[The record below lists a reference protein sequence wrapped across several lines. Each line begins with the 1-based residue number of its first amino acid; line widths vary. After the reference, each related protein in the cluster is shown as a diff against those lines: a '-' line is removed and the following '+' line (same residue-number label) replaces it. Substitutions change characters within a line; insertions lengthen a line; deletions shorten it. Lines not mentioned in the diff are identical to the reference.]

1 MTIRYYQPWA
11 LLNGLSR
18 EMDRALQ
25 KQQQEQANPV
35 NSWQP
40 AVDIREEI
48 DSFILSMDVP
58 GVDPKAIQVSMEKGV
73 LEISGERKTA
83 QEDTENRS
91 FHHEERIQGAFKRR
105 FKLPE
110 SADDTEI
117 SARSEHGVLEIVIKK
132 RAEQQPRRISITH

>member
-25 KQQQEQANPV
+25 KQQKEQANPV

-40 AVDIREEI
+40 AVDIREQS
-48 DSFILSMDVP
+48 DSFVLSMDIP
-58 GVDPKAIQVSMEKGV
+58 GVDPKAVQVSMEKGV
-73 LEISGERKTA
+73 LEIAGERKPA
-83 QEDTENRS
+83 QESTENTS
-91 FHHEERIQGAFKRR
+91 FHHEERVQGAFQRR

-110 SADDTEI
+110 SADDAEI
-117 SARSEHGVLEIVIKK
+117 SARSEYGVLEIVIKK
-132 RAEQQPRRISITH
+132 RAEQQPRKIAITH